1 MTSLIDLP
9 SGMSLVDLPSE
20 APVVEPD
27 VTMRSL
33 SEEVS
38 NRVLRPGAPLWW
50 WIGFGFSFLLL
61 LVLFVQLGWLFV
73 NGIGS
78 WGVNIPVAWG
88 LAIAEYVWWIALASG
103 GTIVSALFF
112 LTRSPWRSATNRIA
126 ETMLLSAAPCAG
138 LMPIM
143 HLGRQGLFYW
153 LFPYSTVMGVWPQ
166 VRSPL
171 WWDFICLICYILMS
185 IMYYYAGLLPDL
197 ATVRD
202 LARSR
207 FKQILYGILALG
219 WRGSTRHWRNQQ
231 TVYAIMS
238 AIMAPMVISV
248 HSVVGLDYA
257 GGLTTGWHSTQF
269 PPYFFF
275 GAVISGTALI
285 VMLTILVRWG
295 YGLQDVITGYHLNAL
310 AKVVL
315 VGSVMLGYAYVWE
328 AFGPIYGSDV
338 AEKTEFL
345 HRMFGFTAPAFWSE
359 KILTVVIPQ
368 LLWLPV
374 VRRSQ
379 PLLFV
384 ISGGIIV
391 GMWLERY
398 MFTTASLEHNYMPS
412 WWGYY
417 YPTLWDW
424 AALAG
429 TIGLFLTL
437 FFLALRLVPIV
448 SMAEVREIIEK
459 EKSK

>member
-1 MTSLIDLP
+1 
-9 SGMSLVDLPSE
+9 MSLLRELPPD
-20 APVVEPD
+20 APIIAPS
-27 VTMRSL
+27 VTLTSL

-38 NRVLRPGAPLWW
+38 SRVLITHPQRWW
-50 WIGFGFSFLLL
+50 WVGFGISFMLLT
-61 LVLFVQLGWLFV
+61 VLIVQMAWLFIV
-73 NGIGS
+73 GIGT

-88 LAIAEYVWWIALASG
+88 LAISEYVWWIALASG

-126 ETMLLSAAPCAG
+126 ESMLLSAAPCAG

-143 HLGRQGLFYW
+143 HLGRPGLFYW
-153 LFPYSTVMGVWPQ
+153 LFPYSSVMGVWPQ

-171 WWDFICLICYILMS
+171 WWDFICLLCYILMS
-185 IMYYYAGLLPDL
+185 AMYYYAGILPDL

-202 LARSR
+202 LAKSR
-207 FKQILYGILALG
+207 FKQIFYGVLALG
-219 WRGSTRHWRNQQ
+219 WRGSVREWQNQRI
-231 TVYAIMS
+231 VYAIMS

-248 HSVVGLDYA
+248 HSVVGLDLA
-257 GGLTTGWHSTQF
+257 GGLTPGWHDTQF

-285 VMLTILVRWG
+285 TMLTLLVRWG
-295 YGLQDVITGYHLNAL
+295 YSLQDVLTEYHLNAM
-310 AKVVL
+310 AKVML

-328 AFGPIYGSDV
+328 AFGPLYGSDV
-338 AEKTEFL
+338 AAKTEFF
-345 HRMFGFTAPAFWSE
+345 HRMFGFTAPVFWSE

-374 VRRSQ
+374 IRRSQ
-379 PLLFV
+379 LPLFL

-391 GMWLERY
+391 GMWQERFV
-398 MFTTASLEHNYMPS
+398 FTTSSLEHNYMPS
-412 WWGYY
+412 SWGHYF
-417 YPTLWDW
+417 PTVWDW
-424 AALAG
+424 SALAG

-437 FFLALRLVPIV
+437 FFLFLRFAPIV
-448 SMAEVREIIEK
+448 SLAEVREVIEE

>member
-1 MTSLIDLP
+1 MTLVLARELP
-9 SGMSLVDLPSE
+9 VE

-27 VTMRSL
+27 VTLTTL

-38 NRVLRPGAPLWW
+38 NRVMMTPTPRWW
-50 WIGFGFSFLLL
+50 WVGFGIAVMLLT
-61 LVLFVQLGWLFV
+61 VLIIQMAWLFIV
-73 NGIGS
+73 GIGV
-78 WGVNIPVAWG
+78 WGINIPVAWG

-112 LTRSPWRSATNRIA
+112 LTQSPWRSATNRIA
-126 ETMLLSAAPCAG
+126 ESMLLSAAPCAG

-143 HLGRQGLFYW
+143 HLGRPGLFYW

-185 IMYYYAGLLPDL
+185 IMYYYTGILPDL

-202 LARSR
+202 LATSR
-207 FKQILYGILALG
+207 FKQVLYGVLALG
-219 WRGSTRHWRNQQ
+219 WRGSATEWQNQRV
-231 TVYAIMS
+231 VYAIMS

-257 GGLTTGWHSTQF
+257 AGLAPGWHDTQF

-275 GAVISGTALI
+275 GAVISGTAVI

-295 YGLQDVITGYHLNAL
+295 YSLQNVLTEYHFNAM
-310 AKVVL
+310 AKVML
-315 VGSVMLGYAYVWE
+315 VGSLLLAYSYVWE
-328 AFGPIYGSDV
+328 AFGPLYGSDV
-338 AEKTEFL
+338 ADKMEFIN
-345 HRMFGFTAPAFWSE
+345 RTFGFTAPLFWSE
-359 KILTVVIPQ
+359 KMLTVVIPQ
-368 LLWLPV
+368 LLWFPA
-374 VRRSQ
+374 VRRNLA
-379 PLLFV
+379 LLFL

-391 GMWLERY
+391 GMWQERVV
-398 MFTTASLEHNYMPS
+398 FTTASLEHNYMPS
-412 WWGYY
+412 YWGQY
-417 YPTLWDW
+417 YPTVWDW

-437 FFLALRLVPIV
+437 FFLFLRFAPIV
-448 SMAEVREIIEK
+448 SLAEVREVIEEGK
-459 EKSK
+459 PQ